1 VPTIRTA
8 PPTVVSRRPRQWWP
22 AAMAG
27 AIALFAGAI
36 VLLRTDR
43 VASPAGPATEKV
55 PSPIVRPTSP
65 VESAAP
71 IPTAIPS
78 AAAGA
83 TAVSTRPSAAIRSE
97 VRNRR
102 PTSFPVAIERPTP
115 ARHLAIRPKE
125 DLSVPI
131 EVSADIA
138 DKYAGKPV
146 GLSVVIAEDGSV
158 KQARVISP
166 LCGECDRAALEAV
179 SRFRFQPGRDTEG
192 KPMETPYV
200 LTLIIPAK
208 N

>member
-1 VPTIRTA
+1 VGDEVGPCRRARAPPPGRSRSGEGGLTAAPAPRTPTFSPEQSAGSAPSWDSVPTIRTA

-78 AAAGA
+78 PAAG
-83 TAVSTRPSAAIRSE
+83 
-97 VRNRR
+97 
-102 PTSFPVAIERPTP
+102 
-115 ARHLAIRPKE
+115 
-125 DLSVPI
+125 
-131 EVSADIA
+131 
-138 DKYAGKPV
+138 
-146 GLSVVIAEDGSV
+146 
-158 KQARVISP
+158 
-166 LCGECDRAALEAV
+166 
-179 SRFRFQPGRDTEG
+179 
-192 KPMETPYV
+192 
-200 LTLIIPAK
+200 
-208 N
+208 